1 MGRTALSQA
10 VDLEAPR
17 AGDTQLLL
25 QMAECGF
32 GIFVFVL
39 SLLVAASKATTFR
52 GFRRRRILCHAEEAN
67 SSGNL
72 KGVFMKVL
80 VIGGSGLI
88 GSQVVAQL
96 TELGHEAVPASPR
109 TGVDAITGEGLAEA
123 VVGVHTVVDV
133 ANSPSWAD
141 DDVLNFFTTSSRNL
155 LEAGRAAG
163 VQHHVALSIVGAD
176 RAARSG
182 YMRAKVAQE
191 KVIVESGSPYTI
203 VRATQFFEFVDG
215 IADSLTA
222 GDTVRAPHGAFQP
235 ISAGDVATAVTR
247 AATANPANR
256 VINIAGPDK
265 QGMDDFIRTRFAA
278 TGDARQV
285 VTDADAQ
292 YFGAALDER
301 SIVPVDGE
309 EVTLYPTSFS
319 DWMAARAP
327 SETH

>member
-1 MGRTALSQA
+1 
-10 VDLEAPR
+10 
-17 AGDTQLLL
+17 
-25 QMAECGF
+25 
-32 GIFVFVL
+32 
-39 SLLVAASKATTFR
+39 
-52 GFRRRRILCHAEEAN
+52 
-67 SSGNL
+67 
-72 KGVFMKVL
+72 MKVL

-109 TGVDAITGEGLAEA
+109 TGVNAITGEGLAEA

-155 LEAGRAAG
+155 LEAERAAG

-176 RAARSG
+176 RATESG

-191 KVIVESGSPYTI
+191 KMLVESGSPYPI

-215 IADSLTA
+215 IADSLTG

-235 ISAGDVATAVTR
+235 IAAGDVAAAVTR
-247 AATANPANR
+247 AATGDPVNG
-256 VINIAGPDK
+256 VTNIAGPDK

-278 TGDARQV
+278 TGDTRQV
-285 VTDADAQ
+285 VTDADAR
-292 YFGAALDER
+292 YYGAVLDER

-309 EVTLYPTSFS
+309 QTTICPTSFS
-319 DWMAARAP
+319 DWVAFRAP
-327 SETH
+327 SQTH